1 VFVSYQVMFA
11 SGISRPANN
20 IFYNDNGPDPNPPAI
35 VVDPSF
41 KSMVWQGLTV
51 GGELKF
57 R

>member
-1 VFVSYQVMFA
+1 MVA
-11 SGISRPANN
+11 SGISRPADN
-20 IFYNDNGPDPNPPAI
+20 IFYNDNGSAQPAGI

-41 KSMVWQGLTV
+41 QRMVWQGLTV